1 MPASFLRLHSPREQV
16 ALPSAS
22 LIKLELTLDETAME
36 LSFLTHR
43 VTVTGRSLSEIY
55 KAVPESEA
63 RLIRVVAADFVDYA
77 AVPSCKA
84 LVRAIRI

>member
-1 MPASFLRLHSPREQV
+1 
-16 ALPSAS
+16 
-22 LIKLELTLDETAME
+22 
-36 LSFLTHR
+36 
-43 VTVTGRSLSEIY
+43 
-55 KAVPESEA
+55 VPESEA